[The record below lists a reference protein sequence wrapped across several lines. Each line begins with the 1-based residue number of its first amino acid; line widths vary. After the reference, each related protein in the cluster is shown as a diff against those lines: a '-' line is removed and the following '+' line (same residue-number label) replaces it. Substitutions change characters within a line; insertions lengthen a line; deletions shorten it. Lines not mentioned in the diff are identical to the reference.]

1 MTKAGS
7 VAVSLSR
14 DHCLAT
20 AWWLSH
26 RYGPYALERWQRTRH
41 EFDAHHLETARRLA
55 GAFLRFTKRRLK
67 GSDQARDA
75 ARTLTRADA
84 SWLAAMILSGHE
96 EGFPVV
102 IPWTGGFP
110 SNEQLAAMPLDE
122 ARGFVFGLGTDETM
136 RRCHEQVY
144 SHRPGPDRKSL
155 TLAEVKNKQVGNAI
169 EGGDER
175 YERRL
180 RKRARE
186 DEIAAEI
193 ADQWEQGIRALEA
206 RSNQQPGKFP

>member
-1 MTKAGS
+1 MTEAGS

-26 RYGPYALERWQRTRH
+26 RFVPYSLERWQRTRH
-41 EFDAHHLETARRLA
+41 EFDAHHLETARRL
-55 GAFLRFTKRRLK
+55 GIIFVRFAKRRLK
-67 GSDQARDA
+67 GDDQERDA
-75 ARTLTRADA
+75 ARILTRADA
-84 SWLAAMILSGHE
+84 AWLAAMILSGHE

-102 IPWTGGFP
+102 VPWTGDFP
-110 SNEQLAAMPLDE
+110 SNEQLASMPLQI
-122 ARGFVFGLGTDETM
+122 ARTFVFGLGTYETM
-136 RRCHEQVY
+136 LRCHERAY
-144 SHRPGPDRKSL
+144 TRKTGPERKSL
-155 TLAEVKNKQVGNAI
+155 TLAGVENKHVGNSLN
-169 EGGDER
+169 GGDER

-193 ADQWEQGIRALEA
+193 ADQWKQAMRAIEA
-206 RSNQQPGKFP
+206 RSNR